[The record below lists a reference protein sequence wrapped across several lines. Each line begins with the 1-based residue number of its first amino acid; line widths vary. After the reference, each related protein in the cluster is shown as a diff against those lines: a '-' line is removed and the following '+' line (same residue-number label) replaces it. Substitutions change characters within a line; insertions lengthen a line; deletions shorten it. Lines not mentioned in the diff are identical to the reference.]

1 MGGWGV
7 FRTWQKLSIFRRV
20 AKKWESIIVPKNKK
34 SQISR
39 YTGLTIYFI
48 HFSAMKDS
56 QFLTHLVD
64 SYQ

>member
-34 SQISR
+34 SQISN
-39 YTGLTIYFI
+39 TGLTIYFI